1 MNKPILRND
10 IEYNFWKYEIDTH
23 KSTIRLLIA
32 AQTGKGLNPQDAKR
46 EYEESLK
53 EVKRFV
59 WYALGLPCPF

>member
-10 IEYNFWKYEIDTH
+10 IEYNYWKYEIDTH
-23 KSTIRLLIA
+23 RQTIKLLIA
-32 AQTGKGLNPQDAKR
+32 SQSSNKMHPQEAKR